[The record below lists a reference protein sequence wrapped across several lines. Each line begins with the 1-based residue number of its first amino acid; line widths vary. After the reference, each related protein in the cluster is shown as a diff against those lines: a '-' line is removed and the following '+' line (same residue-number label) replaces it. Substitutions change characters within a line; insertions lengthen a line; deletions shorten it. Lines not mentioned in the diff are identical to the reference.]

1 MGKKRWIGNILFRDL
16 ARKQGIL
23 ATGRNGEEK
32 EGLERGNGS
41 RANEFSNFVSSRLSS
56 ITTRPGI
63 FGAIFPPLSLQGH
76 RKGWKRKQSRARS
89 SLNGTPSVVASHRY
103 QTSRASC
110 SRKSDASKSILA
122 LLVSREIDQIK
133 KKKIGILASIWFE
146 EHTLASRK
154 KKGRRVI
161 IFIAVLERQRCKRAS
176 FKSNLARL
184 PFKLPFV

>member
-1 MGKKRWIGNILFRDL
+1 MEKNSGS
-16 ARKQGIL
+16 GISYF
-23 ATGRNGEEK
+23 ATLLESKEFWQQVEEK
-32 EGLERGNGS
+32 EGLERGDGS

-89 SLNGTPSVVASHRY
+89 SLNGTPSVVALHRY

-122 LLVSREIDQIK
+122 LLVSREIDQI
-133 KKKIGILASIWFE
+133 
-146 EHTLASRK
+146 
-154 KKGRRVI
+154 
-161 IFIAVLERQRCKRAS
+161 
-176 FKSNLARL
+176 
-184 PFKLPFV
+184 

>member
-1 MGKKRWIGNILFRDL
+1 MEKNGGS
-16 ARKQGIL
+16 GISYF
-23 ATGRNGEEK
+23 ATLLESKEFWQQVEEK
-32 EGLERGNGS
+32 EGLERGDGS

-63 FGAIFPPLSLQGH
+63 FGAIFPSSL
-76 RKGWKRKQSRARS
+76 SRAIEKDGKGSKVALVPPLMELHRWWLYTDTKPLALPARGNPMPRNRS
-89 SLNGTPSVVASHRY
+89 SPSLFPGR
-103 QTSRASC
+103 
-110 SRKSDASKSILA
+110 SI
-122 LLVSREIDQIK
+122 RFK